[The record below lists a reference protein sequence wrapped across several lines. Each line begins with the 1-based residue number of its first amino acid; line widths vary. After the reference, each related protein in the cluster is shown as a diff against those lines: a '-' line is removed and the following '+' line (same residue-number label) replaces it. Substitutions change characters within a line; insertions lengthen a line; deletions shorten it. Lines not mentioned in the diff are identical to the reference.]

1 MEKMKRTP
9 KMGFFDDE
17 KLPLKLDLQFFAE
30 PGGGMESNPGDQGGT
45 NPGQQQQDPGTD
57 TPPPTPP
64 ADNTPPANQDRPKEN
79 IFTQEDVNN
88 IVARETKKVQEKILK
103 QLGVE
108 DFNTAKE
115 GIEKFREWQESQ
127 KTEQERQ
134 QEQLNKLKQDYES
147 VVAEKEKLVAQ
158 VSAMKAGVR
167 ADSVEDVVVLANA
180 LVNDEVTIDEAIKQ
194 VVTKYPHFLAQQQ
207 QQQEEEQQ
215 QSGREKPKFSSG
227 QHQKVPESEIDKW
240 LEAFK

>member
-9 KMGFFDDE
+9 KVGFFEGE
-17 KLPLKLDLQFFAE
+17 KLPLKLNLQFFAE
-30 PGGGMESNPGDQGGT
+30 PGGGTESNLDSQSDTGLE
-45 NPGQQQQDPGTD
+45 QQQDLGT
-57 TPPPTPP
+57 
-64 ADNTPPANQDRPKEN
+64 NTPPATPADNISSTNQNKPREN
-79 IFTQEDVNN
+79 LFTQEDVNN
-88 IVARETKKVQEKILK
+88 IVARETKKVQEKILR

-108 DFNTAKE
+108 DFKTARE

-134 QEQLNKLKQDYES
+134 QEQFNKLKQSYES
-147 VVAEKEKLVAQ
+147 ILAEKEKLVAQ

-167 ADSVEDVVVLANA
+167 ADSVEDVVILANA

-207 QQQEEEQQ
+207 QQQKEDQQ
-215 QSGREKPKFSSG
+215 QGGREKPKFSNG
-227 QHQKVPESEIDKW
+227 QHQKAPESEIEKW
-240 LEAFK
+240 LNAFK